1 VPSDASRRAARA
13 VQCRCYQEWA
23 RRYGPIMT
31 LWLGARVAD
40 GGCVGSERFSRGGQ
54 VDYVKVRKL
63 FTSRRLEALWPI
75 REDEVTV
82 KVESVH
88 KVLLWIPAKKLLLL
102 FYYFCLQHS

>member
-1 VPSDASRRAARA
+1 
-13 VQCRCYQEWA
+13 
-23 RRYGPIMT
+23 MT

-88 KVLLWIPAKKLLLL
+88 KVLLWIPAKKKYYSFFIIFVYNIPRL
-102 FYYFCLQHS
+102 FSLSTTFRERGSTY